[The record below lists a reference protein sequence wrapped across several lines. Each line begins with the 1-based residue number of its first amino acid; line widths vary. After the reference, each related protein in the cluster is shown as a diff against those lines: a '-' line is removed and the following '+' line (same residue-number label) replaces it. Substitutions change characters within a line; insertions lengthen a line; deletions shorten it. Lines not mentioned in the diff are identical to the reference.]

1 MNFQDKQSVMRPF
14 DIALLLKK
22 ITPEGMKMN
31 GKELAASLSVSAAE
45 VSMSMERNRIAQLV
59 DNTKTR
65 VNTLALRD
73 FLVYGIRYCF
83 PVQPS
88 GLSRGIPTASS
99 AGIIKSSI
107 SSGGDSFVWKYPEGT
122 SRGQAIVPLY
132 PNAPEAAA
140 RDADFHSLLAIVDS
154 LRIGK
159 SRECQAAIDELSKYI
174 DRYAGEK
181 Q

>member
-1 MNFQDKQSVMRPF
+1 MIVQTKPSVMRPF

-31 GKELAASLSVSAAE
+31 GKELAASLSISAAE
-45 VSMSMERNRIAQLV
+45 ISTSMERSRIAQLV
-59 DNTKTR
+59 DNTKQR
-65 VNTLALRD
+65 VNILALRD

-83 PVQPS
+83 PAQPG

-99 AGIIKSSI
+99 AAIIKSI
-107 SSGGDSFVWKYPEGT
+107 IVSGGESFVWKHPEGT
-122 SRGQAIVPLY
+122 ERGQAIVPLY
-132 PNAPEAAA
+132 PNAPEAAV

-154 LRIGK
+154 LRIGQ
-159 SRECQAAIDELSKYI
+159 SRERQAAIDELNKYF